1 MMQWVIRNGS
11 NGEYIPSIK
20 FDNRWDADFHI
31 DQMGAAF
38 TNIYESVPDTDDQKI
53 FRMLTEGMV
62 AGDLRYILLPQL
74 SIDEYVP
81 GDPETNN
88 IVFAFFIKGV
98 SSAVIPFR
106 DFVMKCRGV
115 LDVAYGD
122 SDTIPDTSI
131 VYVEMQREKFQ
142 FDDLQDMMEQVTL
155 LSNLRIEDFSIV
167 FPTTTRKVPYSE
179 EVITDYFIHRSIT
192 QNQKAQQDAIDS
204 ASSGQETTGADQDDT
219 NRASTDE
226 SLTEWI
232 ISKLS

>member
-1 MMQWVIRNGS
+1 MQWLVRNVQS
-11 NGEYIPSIK
+11 GEYLPHID
-20 FDNRWDADFHI
+20 FDNKYDAGFHI
-31 DQMGAAF
+31 EQMGSAF
-38 TNIYESVPDTDDQKI
+38 EKLYECVPDTADQWMY
-53 FRMLTEGMV
+53 RMLTEGMV
-62 AGDLRYILLPQL
+62 AGDLRHILLPQL

-98 SSAVIPFR
+98 SNAVIPFR

-142 FDDLQDMMEQVTL
+142 FDDLQTMMEQISL
-155 LSNLRIEDFSIV
+155 LSNLKIDDFSII

-179 EVITDYFIHRSIT
+179 DTITDYFINRSVR
-192 QNQKAQQDAIDS
+192 QNQQAQQDAIDA
-204 ASSGQETTGADQDDT
+204 ASSDQETAGADQDDT
-219 NRASTDE
+219 DRATTDE

-232 ISKLS
+232 IDQL